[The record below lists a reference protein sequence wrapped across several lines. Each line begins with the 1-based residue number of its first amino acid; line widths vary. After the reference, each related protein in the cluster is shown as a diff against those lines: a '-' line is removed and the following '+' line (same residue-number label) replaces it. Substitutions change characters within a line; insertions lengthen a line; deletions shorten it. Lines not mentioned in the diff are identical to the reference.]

1 MMRKLFDEELEKLN
15 VDLTKM
21 GHLVEVAIENM
32 IDAFKHQD
40 KSLAKEIITNDRL
53 INDMERTVESRAFNL
68 ILRQQPI
75 ATDLRNVTTAL
86 KIVTDLERIGDQ
98 AADIAEIIMNFEGE
112 HAYKTVEHIPTMA
125 KKAKIMVHESIDSF
139 IKKDLS
145 TARLVKSMDDEID
158 ALFEEVKQEV
168 AEIIKENSERIDYCI
183 DFLMIA
189 KYLER
194 VGDHAVNICEW
205 LEFNQTGSVNDQR
218 LIYEG

>member
-1 MMRKLFDEELEKLN
+1 MRKQFDEELKKLN

-21 GHLVEVAIENM
+21 GHLVEIAIENM

-40 KSLAKEIITNDRL
+40 NALAKEIIRNDRL
-53 INDMERTVESRAFNL
+53 INDMERTIESRSFSL
-68 ILRQQPI
+68 ILTQQPI

-98 AADIAEIIMNFEGE
+98 AADIADILLRFQEK
-112 HAYKTVEHIPTMA
+112 HPYKTVEHIPTMA
-125 KKAKIMVHESIDSF
+125 KKSRIMVHEAIDAF

-145 TARLVKSMDDEID
+145 TAKMIIKMDDEID
-158 ALFEEVKQEV
+158 ELFQEVKLEV
-168 AEIIKENSERIDYCI
+168 IEILQQNSEKVDCCI

-194 VGDHAVNICEW
+194 IGDHAVNICEW
-205 LEFNQTGSVNDQR
+205 LEFNQTGTLNEQR
-218 LIYEG
+218 LI

>member
-1 MMRKLFDEELEKLN
+1 MLRTNFENDLNKLH
-15 VDLTKM
+15 VDLDKM
-21 GHLVEVAIENM
+21 CHLVILAIENC
-32 IDAFKHQD
+32 IVAFKSGDRELCRDILAGD
-40 KSLAKEIITNDRL
+40 KV

-168 AEIIKENSERIDYCI
+168 IEILKENSEKIDYCI

-218 LIYEG
+218 LI

>member
-40 KSLAKEIITNDRL
+40 KALAKEIITNDRL

-168 AEIIKENSERIDYCI
+168 TEIIKENSERIDYCI

-189 KYLER
+189 KYLEK

-218 LIYEG
+218 LI

>member
-21 GHLVEVAIENM
+21 GHLVELAIENM

-40 KSLAKEIITNDRL
+40 KALAKEIITNDRL

-218 LIYEG
+218 LI

>member
-40 KSLAKEIITNDRL
+40 KSLAKEIIANDRL

-98 AADIAEIIMNFEGE
+98 GADIAENFEGE

-125 KKAKIMVHESIDSF
+125 KKAKIMVHEAIDSF

-168 AEIIKENSERIDYCI
+168 AEIIRENSERIDYCI

-218 LIYEG
+218 LI

>member
-40 KSLAKEIITNDRL
+40 KALAKEIITNDRL

-158 ALFEEVKQEV
+158 ALFKEVIQEV
-168 AEIIKENSERIDYCI
+168 TEIIKENSERIDYCI

-218 LIYEG
+218 LI

>member
-1 MMRKLFDEELEKLN
+1 MMRTLFDAELNKLN

-21 GHLVEVAIENM
+21 GHLVEVSTENM

-40 KSLAKEIITNDRL
+40 KTLAKEIMDNDRL
-53 INDMERTVESRAFNL
+53 INDMERAIESRSFNL

-75 ATDLRNVTTAL
+75 ASDLRNVTSAL

-98 AADIAEIIMNFEGE
+98 AADIAEIILNFEGE
-112 HAYKTVEHIPTMA
+112 HAYRTVEHIPTMA
-125 KKAKIMVHESIDSF
+125 KKAKMMVHEAIDAF

-145 TARLVKSMDDEID
+145 TAQMVIKMDDEID
-158 ALFEEVKQEV
+158 SLFQEVKQEV
-168 AEIIKENSERIDYCI
+168 TEILKENSERIDYCI

-205 LEFNQTGSVNDQR
+205 LEFNQTGTMNDHR
-218 LIYEG
+218 LI

>member
-1 MMRKLFDEELEKLN
+1 MMRKLFDEELEKLK

-168 AEIIKENSERIDYCI
+168 AEIIRENSERIDYCI

-218 LIYEG
+218 LI

>member
-40 KSLAKEIITNDRL
+40 KALAKEIITNDRL

-145 TARLVKSMDDEID
+145 TARLVKSMDDEIN

-218 LIYEG
+218 LI

>member
-40 KSLAKEIITNDRL
+40 KALAKEIITNDRL

-86 KIVTDLERIGDQ
+86 KIVTALERIGDQ

-218 LIYEG
+218 LI

>member
-218 LIYEG
+218 LI

>member
-1 MMRKLFDEELEKLN
+1 MVRKQFDEELEKLSN
-15 VDLTKM
+15 DLVKM

-32 IDAFKHQD
+32 VTAFKHQD
-40 KSLAKEIITNDRL
+40 KALAKEIMSNDRL
-53 INDMERTVESRAFNL
+53 INDMERAVESRSFNL

-98 AADIAEIIMNFEGE
+98 AADIAEIILGLEGE
-112 HAYKTVEHIPTMA
+112 HVYRTVEHIPMMA
-125 KKAKIMVHESIDSF
+125 KKAKLMVHESIESF

-145 TARLVKSMDDEID
+145 TAQMVKKMDDEID
-158 ALFEEVKQEV
+158 ELFQEVKQEV
-168 AEIIKENSERIDYCI
+168 VEIIKENSERVDYCL

-194 VGDHAVNICEW
+194 IGDHAVNICEW
-205 LEFNQTGSVNDQR
+205 LEFNQTGSMNEHR
-218 LIYEG
+218 LI

>member
-1 MMRKLFDEELEKLN
+1 
-15 VDLTKM
+15 
-21 GHLVEVAIENM
+21 M

-40 KSLAKEIITNDRL
+40 KTLAKEIITNDRL

-112 HAYKTVEHIPTMA
+112 HAYRTVEHIPTMA
-125 KKAKIMVHESIDSF
+125 KKAKIMVHEAIDSF

-168 AEIIKENSERIDYCI
+168 IEILKENSEKIDYCI

-218 LIYEG
+218 LI

>member
-21 GHLVEVAIENM
+21 GHLVELAIENM

-40 KSLAKEIITNDRL
+40 KTLAKEIITNDRL

-218 LIYEG
+218 LI

>member
-40 KSLAKEIITNDRL
+40 KTLAKEIITNDRL

-125 KKAKIMVHESIDSF
+125 KKAKIMVHEPIDSI
-139 IKKDLS
+139 IKKELS

-218 LIYEG
+218 LI

>member
-40 KSLAKEIITNDRL
+40 KALAKEIITNDRL

-112 HAYKTVEHIPTMA
+112 HAYKSVEHIPTMA

-218 LIYEG
+218 LI

>member
-32 IDAFKHQD
+32 IDAFKHQE
-40 KSLAKEIITNDRL
+40 KSLPKEIITNDRL
-53 INDMERTVESRAFNL
+53 SNDMERTVESRAFNL

-168 AEIIKENSERIDYCI
+168 AEIIRENSERIDYCI

-218 LIYEG
+218 LI

>member
-40 KSLAKEIITNDRL
+40 KALAKEIITNDRL
-53 INDMERTVESRAFNL
+53 INDTERTVESRAFNL

-218 LIYEG
+218 LI

>member
-40 KSLAKEIITNDRL
+40 KALAKEIITNDRL

-158 ALFEEVKQEV
+158 ALFKEVKQEV

-218 LIYEG
+218 LI